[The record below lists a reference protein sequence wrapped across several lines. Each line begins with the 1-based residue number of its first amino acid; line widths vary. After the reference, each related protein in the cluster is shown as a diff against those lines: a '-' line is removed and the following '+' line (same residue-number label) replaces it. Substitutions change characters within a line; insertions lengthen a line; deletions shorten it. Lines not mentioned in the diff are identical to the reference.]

1 MFSKPLTEGFGM
13 FMFEDDHLKIFHLYK
28 LQKHFEKDRQILA
41 SKDMTCIFVLETDKK
56 MPNSQECHQ
65 RHDQT

>member
-28 LQKHFEKDRQILA
+28 LQKHFEKD
-41 SKDMTCIFVLETDKK
+41 MTCIFMLETDKK